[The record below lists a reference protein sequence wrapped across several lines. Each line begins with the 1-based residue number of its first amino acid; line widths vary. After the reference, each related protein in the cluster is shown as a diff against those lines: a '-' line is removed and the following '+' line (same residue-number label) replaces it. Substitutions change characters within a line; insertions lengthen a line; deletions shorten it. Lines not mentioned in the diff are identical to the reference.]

1 MVSAHNCSLLPLGWE
16 DHVQAQRQL
25 LSKLTWGQGTHD
37 LQIPSARLTTLRATM
52 TRALLRIGFY
62 SLTPMILFTVVVQ
75 PSLEPLFALQVAA
88 LRALQRF
95 CRHHNNR
102 NFILQHLNGASL
114 QQSGPLKRAQQL
126 HRDPIYTAAL
136 QHILIHDSSD
146 RSWEHGLRA
155 VWRSHHWTIIAR
167 ARPAFEG
174 LQHVDRALAIELLQ
188 KWHSQADGFQK
199 VLDHSLPGPHL
210 QQDPRPR
217 SKILTYILT
226 GGLMSPSRDGRH
238 RFRQSVQY
246 SVRGVP
252 NEVEHIH
259 WHCRKYA
266 NLRAPIRS
274 LLTRILRAPPC
285 FQYAALPTTTM
296 NFSQAQVLQ
305 IQEVLVNIWQQHI
318 TEWHDHDVDGWDP
331 DEADPQLSPHSAPAH
346 TGNEE
351 PSDDAPQPSASSSS
365 RPTAAAPM
373 VEQDQR
379 GHRIR
384 HFGTGAFCVK
394 CGVQTSR
401 LEHVNLK
408 ILKKVCPYANL
419 HSSSWISTPG
429 KHTAKARL
437 DEMEAK
443 LHEVYYN
450 QKPQHKIYWNRL
462 LGKNSSDL
470 TTYGRLWCRLCGRTF
485 GWQYRHNN
493 LPKTRC
499 VPLNPPPV
507 PPDWVPAEQNAIN
520 EAASSTTNAESSR
533 PRRRLLRK
541 TAVAST

>member
-1 MVSAHNCSLLPLGWE
+1 
-16 DHVQAQRQL
+16 
-25 LSKLTWGQGTHD
+25 
-37 LQIPSARLTTLRATM
+37 
-52 TRALLRIGFY
+52 
-62 SLTPMILFTVVVQ
+62 
-75 PSLEPLFALQVAA
+75 
-88 LRALQRF
+88 
-95 CRHHNNR
+95 
-102 NFILQHLNGASL
+102 
-114 QQSGPLKRAQQL
+114 
-126 HRDPIYTAAL
+126 
-136 QHILIHDSSD
+136 
-146 RSWEHGLRA
+146 
-155 VWRSHHWTIIAR
+155 
-167 ARPAFEG
+167 
-174 LQHVDRALAIELLQ
+174 
-188 KWHSQADGFQK
+188 
-199 VLDHSLPGPHL
+199 
-210 QQDPRPR
+210 
-217 SKILTYILT
+217 
-226 GGLMSPSRDGRH
+226 
-238 RFRQSVQY
+238 
-246 SVRGVP
+246 
-252 NEVEHIH
+252 
-259 WHCRKYA
+259 
-266 NLRAPIRS
+266 
-274 LLTRILRAPPC
+274 
-285 FQYAALPTTTM
+285 M